1 MVNSASLFSGGGLA
15 LSFLVVIAIWFIGTG
30 LVAMINHRLRASF
43 GRALIIAC
51 ACALLGLGLV
61 VLTAHS
67 TAVWA
72 TYASF
77 LGGLLIWSWHEISFL
92 TGAVAGSHRDP
103 CPADAQGW
111 QRFSMATMAL
121 IHHEV
126 ALAMT
131 AGLLLSLAS
140 ITANPTGAYA
150 FGLLLIFRL
159 SSKLNIYRGV
169 PHLSDDLLPQQLGYL
184 KSYFGPKQLRPE
196 LILSTAAIIGLASYF
211 ALAAYHAERSNELA
225 QAGLLCCLSLLAALE
240 HLFLALPFRDSALW
254 GWAMETQKNRVRT
267 PNRNNEKNSR
277 GMMP

>member
-1 MVNSASLFSGGGLA
+1 MVSGSDLA
-15 LSFLVVIAIWFIGTG
+15 LSFLVVVAIWFIGTG

-43 GRALIIAC
+43 GRALVIAC
-51 ACALLGLGLV
+51 ACALVGLGLV

-103 CPADAQGW
+103 CPAEATGW

-150 FGLLLIFRL
+150 FALLLVFRL

-169 PHLSDDLLPQQLGYL
+169 PHLSDDLLPLQLGYL
-184 KSYFGPKQLRPE
+184 KSYFGPKQLRIE
-196 LILSTAAIIGLASYF
+196 LILSIAAITGLAGWF
-211 ALAAYHAERSNELA
+211 ALAAVGAAQPHELA
-225 QAGLLCCLSLLAALE
+225 RAGLLCCLSLLAALE
-240 HLFLALPFRDSALW
+240 HLFLGLPFRDSALW
-254 GWAMETQKNRVRT
+254 GWAMDARAGQRKTRIKE
-267 PNRNNEKNSR
+267 
-277 GMMP
+277 GG

>member
-1 MVNSASLFSGGGLA
+1 MVSATGLG
-15 LSFLVVIAIWFIGTG
+15 LSFMVVIAVWFIGTG

-43 GRALIIAC
+43 GRALVIAC
-51 ACALLGLGLV
+51 ICALLGLGLV

-92 TGAVAGSHRDP
+92 TGAVAGSHRDA
-103 CPADAQGW
+103 CPPDANGW

-131 AGLLLSLAS
+131 AVLLLSLAAV
-140 ITANPTGAYA
+140 TANPTGAYA

-159 SSKLNIYRGV
+159 SSKFNIYWGV
-169 PHLSDDLLPQQLGYL
+169 PNLSDELLPRQLDYL
-184 KSYFGPKQLRPE
+184 KSYFGPKKLRPM
-196 LILSTAAIIGLASYF
+196 LPLSTAAILGLAIYF
-211 ALAAYHAERSNELA
+211 GVAAYRAGQPNELA

-240 HLFLALPFRDSALW
+240 HMFLGLPFRDAALW
-254 GWAMETQKNRVRT
+254 GWAMGSKT
-267 PNRNNEKNSR
+267 PATKTRMTDGEEYH
-277 GMMP
+277 GL